1 MCIFCKIV
9 NKEIPAKI
17 ILEDEKTLAFL
28 DIKPVNPGHILV
40 IAKKHYPS
48 IEEIREEDLSAVV
61 LTLKKMGKR
70 IKEKLG
76 YSGYNVN
83 LNNDKVAGQE
93 IPHLHFHLIPRTS
106 DDGLKLWPQNEYKD
120 NEAEEILSKLTS

>member
-48 IEEIREEDLSAVV
+48 IEEISEEDLSAVV